1 MSILLLVVA
10 VLLSL
15 LLVPVG
21 LPGTWLMIA
30 AAMAFDYLS
39 PSAKVGWLAI
49 GATIVLATMA
59 EVFEWTL
66 ASRYAQKYGGSKRAG
81 WGAFVGG
88 IIGAFVG
95 VPVPIIGSMIGA
107 FVGAFAG
114 ALVAEFTNREADA
127 SSATRVATG
136 ALLGRV
142 AATALKMGIAFVMAV
157 VLVTAAWI

>member
-1 MSILLLVVA
+1 M
-10 VLLSL
+10 
-15 LLVPVG
+15 
-21 LPGTWLMIA
+21 
-30 AAMAFDYLS
+30 
-39 PSAKVGWLAI
+39 
-49 GATIVLATMA
+49 
-59 EVFEWTL
+59 
-66 ASRYAQKYGGSKRAG
+66 
-81 WGAFVGG
+81 GG

-95 VPVPIIGSMIGA
+95 VPIPIIGSMIGA